1 LALNLQL
8 LSYLRR
14 ICSQCFRHPQYL
26 HVQYTNF
33 ELCVIYRSGETL
45 LLSFDESLLSKPVNV
60 ATTMDTIQKEAKPQ
74 RSTWIKEDLALA
86 YSVYVRWEFMETGK
100 TFSRLC
106 VVVSDVR

>member
-1 LALNLQL
+1 MVCIRQNVACNCQHTGITSGNCLTFIQLQETLALNLQL

-74 RSTWIKEDLALA
+74 RST
-86 YSVYVRWEFMETGK
+86 
-100 TFSRLC
+100 
-106 VVVSDVR
+106 